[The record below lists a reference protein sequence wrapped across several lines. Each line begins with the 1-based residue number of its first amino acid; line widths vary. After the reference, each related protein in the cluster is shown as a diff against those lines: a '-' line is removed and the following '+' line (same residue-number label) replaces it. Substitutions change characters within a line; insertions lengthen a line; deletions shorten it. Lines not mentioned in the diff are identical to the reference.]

1 MVRWWFLIVALLVS
15 IAACEQQQAEEAG
28 TTEETADV
36 DPAAVEDDIRT
47 SADRFE
53 QAMLAGDV
61 EAITALYTDDAVV
74 MPQGMPRMEGTEAIR
89 SGFQEMISMGQP
101 TAFSLDPQTIVVSE
115 SGDMAYD
122 IGTFS
127 ISGPGPDGTSMTD
140 TGKYV
145 VIWKPTE
152 TGEWK
157 IAVDIW
163 NGDHMPGAPG
173 EGAPA
178 ATQPEAPAGP

>member
-36 DPAAVEDDIRT
+36 DPAAVEDAIRS

-61 EAITALYTDDAVV
+61 EAMTALYTDDAVV

-101 TAFSLDPQTIVVSE
+101 TAF
-115 SGDMAYD
+115 
-122 IGTFS
+122 
-127 ISGPGPDGTSMTD
+127 
-140 TGKYV
+140 
-145 VIWKPTE
+145 
-152 TGEWK
+152 
-157 IAVDIW
+157 
-163 NGDHMPGAPG
+163 
-173 EGAPA
+173 
-178 ATQPEAPAGP
+178 